1 MPLAD
6 PADPAGRTITV
17 FLGGPFKGLID
28 PATGAVPD
36 AARHRYEGLTDAFAA
51 RGWRVLNAH
60 RTEGWGLAEVS
71 DVECTR
77 RDFAWMHE
85 CDVFVAF
92 PGDPASPG
100 THVELGWATAL
111 GRPTVILL
119 EPGARHAALVT
130 GLPAVS
136 DVHLLEYRPDPDF
149 PEQVA
154 AEVAALLPTAGT
166 AEPASAARP

>member
-6 PADPAGRTITV
+6 SPAPVGGVATV
-17 FLGGPFKGLID
+17 FLGGPFKALVD
-28 PATGAVPD
+28 PATGAVPE
-36 AARHRYEGLTDAFAA
+36 AARHRYESLADAFAA

-60 RTEGWGLAEVS
+60 RTEGWGLNEVS

-77 RDFAWMHE
+77 RDFAWMRE

-130 GLPAVS
+130 GLTVVS
-136 DVHLLEYRPDPDF
+136 TVKLLEYRPDPDF

-154 AEVAALLPTAGT
+154 AEVAALLPPASTAAPATAGH
-166 AEPASAARP
+166 P